1 RRQGFSSSPDWL
13 RQRRRLILI
22 GCRRGLASKPKTKVY
37 QALPFTQLVKKQLL
51 NLRCVAGRRDPYLK
65 VAKSLYCVCA
75 EYPDHSGE
83 WIARLG
89 LDETRLPPGM
99 ASPRCTLW
107 LTSAICEQTVSKGSV
122 DIDYPTTYVLYGMGR
137 LFHADIRQRLHDFP
151 TVSMKIRTAGQ
162 LFNQFQHVNFLYKL
176 AYIDTDMALAEVLFA
191 TARPN
196 VDAEGLKLL
205 VFRLRESQL
214 CHLVYRA
221 NFRSGYNWHSNLSAV
236 VPKAVPRR
244 DRSWMRQRLKH
255 LWRRSPLV
263 QRLGSNR
270 AVTLA
275 SLISHCNAM
284 TVHGRHV
291 YDS

>member
-1 RRQGFSSSPDWL
+1 YPQSAPRIFLQP
-13 RQRRRLILI
+13 RLAAAAAPAYLI

-51 NLRCVAGRRDPYLK
+51 NLRCVVGWRRDPYLK

-89 LDETRLPPGM
+89 LDDSFATWHGVTSLH
-99 ASPRCTLW
+99 LW
-107 LTSAICEQTVSKGSV
+107 LVMQRLRAICEQTVSKGSV

-176 AYIDTDMALAEVLFA
+176 AYIDTDMALAEVLWKQVCHGS
-191 TARPN
+191 PN
-196 VDAEGLKLL
+196 VDAEGLNLL
-205 VFRLRESQL
+205 VRY
-214 CHLVYRA
+214 VRA
-221 NFRSGYNWHSNLSAV
+221 NYRHLSTVPNSDLVDNGIATFLPL
-236 VPKAVPRR
+236 VPKPSR
-244 DRSWMRQRLKH
+244 DETKAWMRQRLKH
-255 LWRRSPLV
+255 ALAPQSTV
-263 QRLGSNR
+263 QRAGQQQGGS
-270 AVTLA
+270 
-275 SLISHCNAM
+275 
-284 TVHGRHV
+284 
-291 YDS
+291 